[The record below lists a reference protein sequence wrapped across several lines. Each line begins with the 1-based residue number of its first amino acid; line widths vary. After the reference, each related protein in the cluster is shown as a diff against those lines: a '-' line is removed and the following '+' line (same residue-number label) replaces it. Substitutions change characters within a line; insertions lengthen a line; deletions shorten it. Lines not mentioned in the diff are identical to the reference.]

1 MPKYAAQAL
10 KMLENAGFEAWC
22 VGGCVRDSIRGAQ
35 VHDWDI
41 CTSALPEQTLAVF
54 DGLRTIPT
62 GLKHG
67 TVTVIIDGEQVE
79 ITTYRTDGDYLD
91 HRRPEKRAV
100 RARHQKRPRAARFHD
115 KRDVPEPARRA
126 FRPIRRR
133 GGHSARCA
141 EVRRRP
147 EKSASTRTLCAY
159 CGRCDSRRKR
169 ASRSRKTRRAPL
181 WRCVVCWTA
190 FRRSAF
196 PPS

>member
-1 MPKYAAQAL
+1 MKILDIKIPKYAVQAL

-91 HRRPEKRAV
+91 HRRPESVQFVRDIRSDLERRDFTINAMCLSLRGELFDGRYPGAGRACPFIGLGQSVAGRRYGNLNV
-100 RARHQKRPRAARFHD
+100 RELRIEQRQIFILYDQR
-115 KRDVPEPARRA
+115 
-126 FRPIRRR
+126 
-133 GGHSARCA
+133 
-141 EVRRRP
+141 
-147 EKSASTRTLCAY
+147 
-159 CGRCDSRRKR
+159 
-169 ASRSRKTRRAPL
+169 
-181 WRCVVCWTA
+181 
-190 FRRSAF
+190 
-196 PPS
+196 